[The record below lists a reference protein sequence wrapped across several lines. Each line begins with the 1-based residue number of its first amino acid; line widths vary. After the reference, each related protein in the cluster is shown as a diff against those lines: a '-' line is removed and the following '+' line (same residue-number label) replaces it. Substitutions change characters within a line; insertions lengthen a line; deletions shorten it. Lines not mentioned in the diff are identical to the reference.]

1 MKNLKNYST
10 GLMRSLKLVKNP
22 AFMTDDLSSIP
33 WTHIAEKE
41 NTHTQQ
47 NMTKELHYNTFIHRH
62 VSN

>member
-41 NTHTQQ
+41 NTHTHT
-47 NMTKELHYNTFIHRH
+47 TKYNQRITL
-62 VSN
+62 